1 MGAAISGWFLGGW
14 LGEGGIADYLTV
26 YLTDNPDWRG
36 MMLAK
41 VHAFVLQGIDALPCE
56 VEVDLAE
63 RAETQKPTI
72 VGLPDTAVKESVDRI
87 RSALFNCGY
96 GFPEG
101 RLVINLAPADL
112 RKEGNAL
119 ELPVAL
125 GILAVNRALKSSGP
139 SGQGGGGAGRV
150 DHKKYLVAG
159 ELALDGR
166 VRPIKGALSMA
177 MLAREQK
184 KVGVILPADNAPEAA
199 VVPGIEVIP
208 VGTLSELVGFINGEL
223 NLFSYQLDGDSIDP
237 ATASNGKDFA
247 EVRGQELAKRALTIA
262 AAGRHNVL
270 LLGPPGA
277 GKTMLC
283 ERLPS
288 ILPPL
293 TRQEALET
301 TRVYSA
307 CGLLPKGEALV
318 RYRPVRSPHHTA
330 SGPSVVGGGKIPR
343 PGEVSLAHH
352 GILFL
357 DELPEFPR
365 SVLEVLRQPLESGV
379 VTISR
384 THSSITF
391 PARFMLVA
399 AMNPSHSGKG
409 TIDPR
414 KATTTELAAMER
426 YMSRVSGPLL
436 DRIDIH
442 LEVPAVTYRDLT
454 SKARGTSSAEMREK
468 VIKAIARQ
476 RDRFGRDGTMTN
488 ASMSKPELEKH
499 AVLDEA
505 GHVLMKQ
512 AMEELGL
519 SARAFDK
526 VRKVAR
532 TIADLEG
539 SEGIQGQHVSEAVQY
554 RLLDRKW

>member
-1 MGAAISGWFLGGW
+1 
-14 LGEGGIADYLTV
+14 
-26 YLTDNPDWRG
+26 
-36 MMLAK
+36 MLAK

-56 VEVDLAE
+56 VEVDHVEKLE
-63 RAETQKPTI
+63 SDGRPTI
-72 VGLPDTAVKESVDRI
+72 VGLPDTGVKESLDRI
-87 RSALFNCGY
+87 KSALYNCGY
-96 GFPEG
+96 GFPSG
-101 RLVINLAPADL
+101 KLTINLAPADL

-125 GILAVNRALKSSGP
+125 GILAVNRVLNTATT
-139 SGQGGGGAGRV
+139 GRGKATTI

-184 KVGVILPADNAPEAA
+184 KVGVILPADNAAEAA
-199 VVPGIEVIP
+199 VVPGIDVIP
-208 VGTLSELVGFINGEL
+208 IGVLSELVGFLNGEL
-223 NLFSYQLDGDSIDP
+223 NLFSYKLDEDSIDP

-262 AAGRHNVL
+262 AAGRHNLL

-288 ILPPL
+288 ILPTL

-307 CGLLPKGEALV
+307 CGLMPKGEALI
-318 RYRPVRSPHHTA
+318 RTRPVRSPHHTA
-330 SGPSVVGGGKIPR
+330 SSPSVIGGGSIPR

-365 SVLEVLRQPLESGV
+365 PVLEVLRQPLESGV

-384 THSSITF
+384 AHSSTTF

-409 TIDPR
+409 TVDPR
-414 KATTTELAAMER
+414 KATATEMAAMER
-426 YMSRVSGPLL
+426 YLSRVSGPLL

-454 SKARGTSSAEMREK
+454 SKATGTSSAQMREK
-468 VIKAIARQ
+468 VVRAIGAQ
-476 RDRFGRDGTMTN
+476 RERFGKDGTMTN
-488 ASMSKPELEKH
+488 ASMGKPELEKYC
-499 AVLDEA
+499 VLDEA
-505 GHVLMKQ
+505 GQLLMKQ

-526 VRKVAR
+526 IRKVAR

-539 SEGIQGQHVSEAVQY
+539 SENIQAQHVSEAVQY

>member
-1 MGAAISGWFLGGW
+1 
-14 LGEGGIADYLTV
+14 
-26 YLTDNPDWRG
+26 
-36 MMLAK
+36 MLAK
-41 VHAFVLQGIDALPCE
+41 VHAFVLQGIDAVPCE
-56 VEVDLAE
+56 VEVDHAE
-63 RAETQKPTI
+63 RAEAGPKPTI

-112 RKEGNAL
+112 KKEGNAL
-119 ELPVAL
+119 ELPIAL
-125 GILAVNRALKSSGP
+125 GLLAVNRIL
-139 SGQGGGGAGRV
+139 RTER
-150 DHKKYLVAG
+150 HKKFLVAG

-166 VRPIKGALSMA
+166 LRPIKGALSMA
-177 MLAREQK
+177 MLAKGSGME
-184 KVGVILPADNAPEAA
+184 GVLIPADNASEAA
-199 VVPGIEVIP
+199 VVPGVAVYAI
-208 VGTLSELVGFINGEL
+208 GSLSELVGFLNGEL
-223 NLFSYQLDGDSIDP
+223 QLEQHKLDEASIDP
-237 ATASNGKDFA
+237 ATASNGMDFA

-262 AAGRHNVL
+262 AAGKHNIL

-283 ERLPS
+283 QRLPS

-301 TRVYSA
+301 TRIYSA
-307 CGLLPKGEALV
+307 CGLMPKGEALV
-318 RYRPVRSPHHTA
+318 RSRPVRSPHHTA
-330 SGPSVVGGGKIPR
+330 SGPSVIGGGSIPR
-343 PGEVSLAHH
+343 PGEVSLSHN

-365 SVLEVLRQPLESGV
+365 SVLEVLRQPLESGM

-384 THSSITF
+384 AHSSITF

-409 TIDPR
+409 TLDQR
-414 KATTTELAAMER
+414 VATATELAAMDR
-426 YMSRVSGPLL
+426 YISKISGPLF

-454 SKARGTSSAEMREK
+454 SKQEGTNSATMRK
-468 VIKAIARQ
+468 QVMGAIGIQ
-476 RDRFGRDGTMTN
+476 RERFPRESTTTN
-488 ASMSKPELEKH
+488 ATMAKPELEKFCE
-499 AVLDEA
+499 LDAA
-505 GHVLMKQ
+505 GQALMKQ

-532 TIADLEG
+532 TIADLEA
-539 SEGIQGQHVSEAVQY
+539 SEKIAANHISEAIQY

>member
-1 MGAAISGWFLGGW
+1 
-14 LGEGGIADYLTV
+14 
-26 YLTDNPDWRG
+26 
-36 MMLAK
+36 MLAK
-41 VHAFVLQGIDALPCE
+41 VHAFVLQGIDALACE
-56 VEVDLAE
+56 VEVDLSEVAAGQDPP
-63 RAETQKPTI
+63 RPAI
-72 VGLPDTAVKESVDRI
+72 VGLPDMAVKESVDRI
-87 RSALFNCGY
+87 RAALWNCGY
-96 GFPEG
+96 GFPDG

-119 ELPVAL
+119 ELPIAL
-125 GILAVNRALKSSGP
+125 GILSVNRVLRRERADL
-139 SGQGGGGAGRV
+139 
-150 DHKKYLVAG
+150 HKKYLVAG

-177 MLAREQK
+177 MLARDQK
-184 KVGVILPADNAPEAA
+184 KVGVIVPADNAAEAA
-199 VVPGIEVIP
+199 VVPGVDVIG
-208 VGTLSELVGFINGEL
+208 VGTLSELVGFLNGEL
-223 NLFSYQLDGDSIDP
+223 PIEPHPGEEGLLEGAHGNY
-237 ATASNGKDFA
+237 GKDFA

-262 AAGRHNVL
+262 AAGKHNVL

-293 TRQEALET
+293 SRQEALET
-301 TRVYSA
+301 SRVYSA
-307 CGLLPKGEALV
+307 CGLMPKGEALI
-318 RYRPVRSPHHTA
+318 RQRPVRSPHHTA
-330 SGPSVVGGGKIPR
+330 SAPSVIGGGSIPR

-365 SVLEVLRQPLESGV
+365 GVLEVLRQPLESGV

-384 THSSITF
+384 AHSSITF

-399 AMNPSHSGKG
+399 AMNPTQSGKG
-409 TIDPR
+409 TLDPR
-414 KATTTELAAMER
+414 KATAVELVAMER
-426 YMSRVSGPLL
+426 YMSRISGPLL

-454 SKARGTSSAEMREK
+454 SKATGTTSAQMREK
-468 VIKAIARQ
+468 VMTAIGIQ
-476 RDRFGRDGTMTN
+476 RERFGKAGGGGTMTN
-488 ASMSKPELEKH
+488 ASMGKPELEKFCE
-499 AVLDEA
+499 LDAA
-505 GHVLMKQ
+505 GQALMKQ
-512 AMEELGL
+512 AMEEMGL

-526 VRKVAR
+526 VRKVSR

-539 SEGIQGQHVSEAVQY
+539 SEKIGAQHVSEAVQY
-554 RLLDRKW
+554 RLLDRKF

>member
-1 MGAAISGWFLGGW
+1 
-14 LGEGGIADYLTV
+14 
-26 YLTDNPDWRG
+26 
-36 MMLAK
+36 MLAR
-41 VHAFVLQGIDALPCE
+41 VHAFVLQGIDALNCE
-56 VEVDLAE
+56 VEVDLSAIGPGL
-63 RAETQKPTI
+63 ETPPRPTI

-87 RSALFNCGY
+87 RAALFNCGY
-96 GFPEG
+96 GFPDG

-119 ELPVAL
+119 ELPIAL
-125 GILAVNRALKSSGP
+125 GLLSVNRVLRKDRS
-139 SGQGGGGAGRV
+139 
-150 DHKKYLVAG
+150 DIHKKYLVAG

-177 MLAREQK
+177 MLARDHRK
-184 KVGVILPADNAPEAA
+184 TGVIVPADNAPEAA
-199 VVPGIEVIP
+199 VVPGVDVIG
-208 VGTLSELVGFINGEL
+208 VGTLSEMVGFLNGEL
-223 NLFSYQLDGDSIDP
+223 PLEPHRLEDAAVDP
-237 ATASNGKDFA
+237 SHACNGKDFA

-262 AAGRHNVL
+262 AAGKHNLL

-293 TRQEALET
+293 SRQEALET
-301 TRVYSA
+301 SRVYSA
-307 CGLLPKGEALV
+307 CGLMPKGEALI
-318 RYRPVRSPHHTA
+318 RTRPVRAPHHTA
-330 SGPSVVGGGKIPR
+330 SGPSVIGGGSIPR

-365 SVLEVLRQPLESGV
+365 GVLEVLRQPLESGV

-384 THSSITF
+384 AHSSITF

-399 AMNPSHSGKG
+399 AMNPTQSGKG
-409 TIDPR
+409 TLDPR
-414 KATTTELAAMER
+414 KATAVELVAMER
-426 YMSRVSGPLL
+426 YMSRISGPLL

-454 SKARGTSSAEMREK
+454 SKATGTTSAHMREK
-468 VIKAIARQ
+468 VVRAIGIQ
-476 RDRFGRDGTMTN
+476 RERFGRDGGTMTN
-488 ASMSKPELEKH
+488 ASMGKPELEKH
-499 AVLDEA
+499 CVLDAA
-505 GHVLMKQ
+505 GQALMKQ
-512 AMEELGL
+512 AMEEMGL

-526 VRKVAR
+526 VRKVSR

-539 SEGIQGQHVSEAVQY
+539 SEKIEAQHVSEAVQY

>member
-1 MGAAISGWFLGGW
+1 
-14 LGEGGIADYLTV
+14 
-26 YLTDNPDWRG
+26 
-36 MMLAK
+36 MLAR
-41 VHAFVLQGIDALPCE
+41 VHAFVLQGIDAVPCE
-56 VEVDLAE
+56 VEVDHAE
-63 RAETQKPTI
+63 KGERQPKPAI
-72 VGLPDTAVKESVDRI
+72 VGLPDTAVKESLDRI
-87 RSALFNCGY
+87 HSALYNCGY

-101 RLVINLAPADL
+101 RLTINLAPADL

-125 GILAVNRALKSSGP
+125 GILAVNRVFKTEKG
-139 SGQGGGGAGRV
+139 GGGGAKV

-184 KVGVILPADNAPEAA
+184 KTGVILPADNAAEAA
-199 VVPGIEVIP
+199 VVPGIDVIP
-208 VGTLSELVGFINGEL
+208 VGTLSEVVGFINGEL
-223 NLFSYQLDGDSIDP
+223 NLFSYRLDESEID
-237 ATASNGKDFA
+237 ATSASKGKDFG

-262 AAGRHNVL
+262 AAGRHNLL

-293 TRQEALET
+293 SRQEALET

-307 CGLLPKGEALV
+307 CGLMPKGEALV
-318 RYRPVRSPHHTA
+318 RTRPVRSPHHTA
-330 SGPSVVGGGKIPR
+330 SGPAVIGGGTIPR

-365 SVLEVLRQPLESGV
+365 HVLEVLRQPLESGI

-384 THSSITF
+384 AHSSLTF

-409 TIDPR
+409 TVDPR
-414 KATTTELAAMER
+414 KATARELAGMER
-426 YMSRVSGPLL
+426 YMSRISGPLL

-454 SKARGTSSAEMREK
+454 SKAAGTSSASMREQ
-468 VIKAIARQ
+468 VVRAINVQ
-476 RDRFGRDGTMTN
+476 RARFGGSGGADGRDGRSGGRPRSGGDGRSGSDRDSADGTMTN
-488 ASMSKPELEKH
+488 ASMGKPELEKH
-499 AVLDEA
+499 ATLDDA

-539 SEGIQGQHVSEAVQY
+539 SEKIQSQHVSEAIGY

>member
-1 MGAAISGWFLGGW
+1 
-14 LGEGGIADYLTV
+14 
-26 YLTDNPDWRG
+26 
-36 MMLAK
+36 MLAK

-56 VEVDLAE
+56 VEVDHAEKAE
-63 RAETQKPTI
+63 RTPKPTI

-87 RSALFNCGY
+87 RSALYNCGY
-96 GFPEG
+96 GFPTG
-101 RLVINLAPADL
+101 KIVINLAPADL

-125 GILAVNRALKSSGP
+125 GILLTNRVLKS
-139 SGQGGGGAGRV
+139 GRT
-150 DHKKYLVAG
+150 DLHKKYLVAG

-177 MLAREQK
+177 MLAREHRK
-184 KVGVILPADNAPEAA
+184 IGVILPADNAGEAA
-199 VVPGIEVIP
+199 VVPGVEVIP
-208 VGTLSELVGFINGEL
+208 VGTLSELVGFLNDEL
-223 NLFSYQLDGDSIDP
+223 AIEPYRLDEAAIDP
-237 ATASNGKDFA
+237 TTASNGKDFG

-262 AAGRHNVL
+262 AAGRHNLL

-307 CGLLPKGEALV
+307 CGLLNKGEALI
-318 RYRPVRSPHHTA
+318 RTRPVRAPHHTA
-330 SGPSVVGGGKIPR
+330 SSPSVIGGGTIPR

-365 SVLEVLRQPLESGV
+365 GVLEVLRQPLESGT

-384 THSSITF
+384 AHSSITF

-409 TIDPR
+409 SVDPR
-414 KATTTELAAMER
+414 KATATEMVAMER

-454 SKARGTSSAEMREK
+454 SKATGTTSAKMRQQ
-468 VIKAIARQ
+468 VIDAIAIQ
-476 RDRFGRDGTMTN
+476 RDRFGKDGTMTN
-488 ASMSKPELEKH
+488 AAMSKPELEKH
-499 AVLDEA
+499 CELDDA
-505 GHVLMKQ
+505 SQVLMKQ
-512 AMEELGL
+512 GMEELGL

-526 VRKVAR
+526 IRKVSR

-539 SEGIQGQHVSEAVQY
+539 AANIAPAHVSEAIQY

>member
-1 MGAAISGWFLGGW
+1 
-14 LGEGGIADYLTV
+14 
-26 YLTDNPDWRG
+26 
-36 MMLAK
+36 MLAK

-56 VEVDLAE
+56 VEVDHAE
-63 RAETQKPTI
+63 RAEAGDRPTI
-72 VGLPDTAVKESVDRI
+72 VGLPDTSVKESLDRI

-96 GFPEG
+96 GFPDG
-101 RLVINLAPADL
+101 HLVINLAPADL

-119 ELPVAL
+119 ELPIAL
-125 GILAVNRALKSSGP
+125 GLLHVNRVFKKEQL
-139 SGQGGGGAGRV
+139 
-150 DHKKYLVAG
+150 DFHKKYLVAG
-159 ELALDGR
+159 ELALDGC

-184 KVGVILPADNAPEAA
+184 RAGVILPVDNAAEAA
-199 VVPGIEVIP
+199 VVPGVDVIP
-208 VGTLSELVGFINGEL
+208 ISVLSEMVGFLNGEL
-223 NLFSYQLDGDSIDP
+223 EIEPYKLDESSIDP
-237 ATASNGKDFA
+237 AIAASGKDFA

-262 AAGRHNVL
+262 AAGRHNLL

-288 ILPPL
+288 ILPTL

-307 CGLLPKGEALV
+307 CGLMPKGEALI
-318 RYRPVRSPHHTA
+318 RSRPVRAPHHTA
-330 SGPSVVGGGKIPR
+330 SGPSVIGGGSIPR

-365 SVLEVLRQPLESGV
+365 AVLEVLRQPLESGV

-384 THSSITF
+384 VHSSITF

-399 AMNPSHSGKG
+399 AMNPSQSGRG
-409 TIDPR
+409 TVDPR
-414 KATTTELAAMER
+414 KATAVETVAMER
-426 YMSRVSGPLL
+426 YMSRISGPLL

-454 SKARGTSSAEMREK
+454 SKVKGTSSAEMREK
-468 VIKAIARQ
+468 VARAIAVQ
-476 RDRFGRDGTMTN
+476 RKRFGKDETMTN
-488 ASMSKPELEKH
+488 ASMGKPEARKIRQPRRRRPHPDETSDGRNGPQRSRLRQSPQSRPHHRRPRWQRKYSSAPRQRSG
-499 AVLDEA
+499 AVSVA
-505 GHVLMKQ
+505 G
-512 AMEELGL
+512 
-519 SARAFDK
+519 
-526 VRKVAR
+526 
-532 TIADLEG
+532 
-539 SEGIQGQHVSEAVQY
+539 
-554 RLLDRKW
+554 

>member
-1 MGAAISGWFLGGW
+1 
-14 LGEGGIADYLTV
+14 
-26 YLTDNPDWRG
+26 
-36 MMLAK
+36 MLAK

-56 VEVDLAE
+56 VEVDHAE
-63 RAETQKPTI
+63 KVEVDPGTRPAI
-72 VGLPDTAVKESVDRI
+72 VGLPDMAVKESIDRI
-87 RSALFNCGY
+87 RSALYNCGY
-96 GFPEG
+96 GFPSG
-101 RLVINLAPADL
+101 KLTINLAPADL

-125 GILAVNRALKSSGP
+125 GLLYVNRVFKRSNP
-139 SGQGGGGAGRV
+139 GGGGGGGMVAGL

-184 KVGVILPADNAPEAA
+184 KTGVILPADNAPEAA
-199 VVPGIEVIP
+199 VVPGVEVIP
-208 VGTLSELVGFINGEL
+208 VGNLAEMVGFLNGEL
-223 NLFSYQLDGDSIDP
+223 NLLPFHLDQDSIDLS
-237 ATASNGKDFA
+237 AAANGKDFV
-247 EVRGQELAKRALTIA
+247 EVRGQELGKRALTIA

-270 LLGPPGA
+270 LFRPTGSRQNHALRTPPQHPPAPLPPGSP
-277 GKTMLC
+277 GNHP
-283 ERLPS
+283 RLLRLRPATQGRGPHPHPPRP
-288 ILPPL
+288 LPP
-293 TRQEALET
+293 T
-301 TRVYSA
+301 TPPAARPSSA
-307 CGLLPKGEALV
+307 AAA
-318 RYRPVRSPHHTA
+318 SPAPAKSHSPTTA
-330 SGPSVVGGGKIPR
+330 SFSSTNCPNSPR
-343 PGEVSLAHH
+343 A
-352 GILFL
+352 
-357 DELPEFPR
+357 
-365 SVLEVLRQPLESGV
+365 VLEVLRQPLESGM

-384 THSSITF
+384 AHSSLTF

-409 TIDPR
+409 TVDPR
-414 KATTTELAAMER
+414 KATAVELASMER
-426 YMSRVSGPLL
+426 YMSRISGPLL

-454 SKARGTSSAEMREK
+454 SKAKGTSSADMRQQ
-468 VIKAIARQ
+468 VARAIAIQ
-476 RDRFGRDGTMTN
+476 RARFGQDATLTN
-488 ASMSKPELEKH
+488 AGMAKPDLEKYCE
-499 AVLDEA
+499 LDA
-505 GHVLMKQ
+505 GGQTLMKQ

-539 SEGIQGQHVSEAVQY
+539 AEHIQANHVSEAVQY